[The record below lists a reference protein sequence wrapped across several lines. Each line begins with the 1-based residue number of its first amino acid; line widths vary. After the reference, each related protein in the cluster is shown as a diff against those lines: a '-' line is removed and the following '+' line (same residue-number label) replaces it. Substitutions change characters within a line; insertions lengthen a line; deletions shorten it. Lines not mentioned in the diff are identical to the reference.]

1 MKTVSKS
8 VLLSHSPEEMYA
20 LVTDVARYAEFLPWC
35 DRSEVLAST
44 DHEMTAK
51 VGMSLGGLRQSFT
64 TANRHEPDRAVH
76 MQLIEGPFSHLQG
89 SWQFT
94 PLGETDD
101 EGRARACK
109 VTFSLAYAFSSRTLA
124 TLVGPVFDKIA
135 GNMVDAFVARADDVY
150 GTKSL

>member
-76 MQLIEGPFSHLQG
+76 MQLIEGPFSHL
-89 SWQFT
+89 
-94 PLGETDD
+94 
-101 EGRARACK
+101 R
-109 VTFSLAYAFSSRTLA
+109 V
-124 TLVGPVFDKIA
+124 A
-135 GNMVDAFVARADDVY
+135 GNLRRWARLTMRGVHVPARSRLAWH
-150 GTKSL
+150 TPFLARRWQPS